1 MIRLSNFCF
10 KTWFQIS
17 AKNVRCRY
25 ENLKKLT
32 NLFTSEHIVLIADD
46 IKIDSS
52 LFEFLKNN
60 NLEYVFLRQYIRNV
74 EVEVKV
80 PIDFANYVLK
90 EIISNNPE
98 NIFVFDLKENEKWKD
113 KLQCTKET
121 IVSRGNANIFV
132 TIACDKNSILLIA
145 NKDGYDFKTV
155 YSYLKT
161 NLHD

>member
-17 AKNVRCRY
+17 AKNARCSY

-32 NLFTSEHIVLIADD
+32 NLFTSEHIMLIADD

-52 LFEFLKNN
+52 LFEFLKNK
-60 NLEYVFLRQYIRNV
+60 NLEYVFLRQYIRDV
-74 EVEVKV
+74 EVAVKV
-80 PIDFANYVLK
+80 PIDFANYVIK

-98 NIFVFDLKENEKWKD
+98 NIFVFDLKDNEKWKD
-113 KLQCTKET
+113 ALEYTKET
-121 IVSRGNANIFV
+121 IVSKGIASIFV
-132 TIACDKNSILLIA
+132 TVACDENSILLTA
-145 NKDGYDFKTV
+145 NKKRYNFKMV
-155 YSYLKT
+155 YSYLKN

>member
-17 AKNVRCRY
+17 VKNVRCSY

-32 NLFTSEHIVLIADD
+32 NLFTSEHIVLVADD
-46 IKIDSS
+46 IINDSS

-60 NLEYVFLRQYIRNV
+60 DLEYVFLRQYIRNV
-74 EVEVKV
+74 EVAVKV

-98 NIFVFDLKENEKWKD
+98 NIFVFDLKDNEKWKD
-113 KLQCTKET
+113 TLECTKET
-121 IVSRGNANIFV
+121 IVSRGNASIFV
-132 TIACDKNSILLIA
+132 TIAGDENSILLIA
-145 NKDGYDFKTV
+145 NKEGYDFKTV
-155 YSYLKT
+155 
-161 NLHD
+161 